1 LSHLANIISK
11 MHMLRFL
18 LQMQKQI

>member
-18 LQMQKQI
+18 LQMQK